1 MNSDEL
7 SSVCGNIRY
16 LKREP
21 GDVIFKEGD
30 YADCAFIILKGQVSV
45 SIPDPIGKGL
55 IEPKKEEE
63 VVEEVCEQVEV
74 IDKNKRL
81 TKEEIEKLDPKE

>member
-1 MNSDEL
+1 MRFFKEKRPMNSDEL

-30 YADCAFIILKGQVSV
+30 YADCAYIILKG
-45 SIPDPIGKGL
+45 
-55 IEPKKEEE
+55 
-63 VVEEVCEQVEV
+63 
-74 IDKNKRL
+74 
-81 TKEEIEKLDPKE
+81 